1 MKKTDLGV
9 VGIIYAICFG
19 FLYMILQLPKST
31 QIYPLFI
38 TGIIFALTSLYL
50 AKMIIGYKKVGII
63 SDSGEFEDF
72 FAKQF
77 FTIVSF
83 IVIYLIMLNFF
94 GILYFNSTIY
104 VSYFILPKGPLF
116 ARIHNSGYSLF
127 DCLSSIHKVLGCKI
141 TRTNIILGV
150 TYE

>member
-83 IVIYLIMLNFF
+83 IVIYLIMLNFLGF
-94 GILYFNSTIY
+94 YISTVLFMLATLFY
-104 VSYFILPKGPLF
+104 LKVPYLHAFITV
-116 ARIHNSGYSLF
+116 AIV
-127 DCLSSIHKVLGCKI
+127 CLIVYLAFTKF
-141 TRTNIILGV
+141 LGV
-150 TYE
+150 KLPELTLF